1 MAGANNKSAK
11 KYGYTAKQMETVRQ
25 GGGILSLAGLMQREA
40 PARPTKAYQAHV
52 EKHGQPVRGGGI
64 RKSDVQKIRAAKAS
78 GSPPV
83 TWAQKAAAAKM
94 SPEPRSKKERLAG
107 QEARR
112 NPVAFGRTPKVTWAD
127 KAKASGQKKAAA
139 FDVAALMKR
148 DRSAAPA
155 APKVTWGQKA
165 AAAKSKGG
173 TVTIAEAAKQINNS
187 GMDGK
192 QRLAAKKQLRKRI
205 DRMLAND
212 RRARAAQ

>member
-1 MAGANNKSAK
+1 MSAKAVEHVRSTQGVVSSIASATKSAK
-11 KYGYTAKQMETVRQ
+11 R
-25 GGGILSLAGLMQREA
+25 AGL
-40 PARPTKAYQAHV
+40 
-52 EKHGQPVRGGGI
+52 PV
-64 RKSDVQKIRAAKAS
+64 
-78 GSPPV
+78 
-83 TWAQKAAAAKM
+83 KAAAGGK
-94 SPEPRSKKERLAG
+94 LARP
-107 QEARR
+107 A
-112 NPVAFGRTPKVTWAD
+112 PKVTWAD

-173 TVTIAEAAKQINNS
+173 TVTIAEAARQINNS